1 MYKNKLTFI
10 YGILLLKIILILG
23 TEDVYAYSLGYLAE
37 ISAEYTDNIGRVR
50 EDPESEIT
58 QIISGGLVFLESSE
72 KVDVNFDLTIRNLD
86 YKNDLAD
93 DQTIYELASNGEWR
107 ISQDVLTIRYD
118 DTFDRVRIDSTG
130 SETPGNQEDVNIFS
144 IGPELQIQLGSSNE
158 FITEYRYL
166 NNYYEVSDADSEGST
181 GAARLQH
188 QSVPG
193 TIYSINYFETRLN
206 YQDSE
211 FAQDYIER
219 SFLLGFEKE
228 TGTSQLILGIGQS
241 FLQSEGSEESGTTT
255 GALRY
260 ERNATPEARWIVGYT
275 RAYANSTNLISGGYG
290 STSGAYGSSIATE
303 AGTVFIID
311 RVSLGIGRENIS
323 QVQLLELYGAKID
336 YENEGD
342 IDDIYDRNIAGL
354 RIGIRENF
362 TQDMSLLVGGTYEGT
377 NFVDI
382 PRQDRDAAVEVRYD
396 YEFQRNIFL
405 RLSYTRDAR
414 ESTLPSV
421 EYLGNTYWLSLAYDS
436 TIRVIR
442 NLPRTGRRGRLRNR

>member
-37 ISAEYTDNIGRVR
+37 VSAEYTDNIARVR
-50 EDPESEIT
+50 ENPESEIT
-58 QIISGGLVFLESSE
+58 QIISGGLVFLQSSE
-72 KVDVNFDLTIRNLD
+72 KIDVNFDLTIRKFD

-93 DQTIYELASNGEWR
+93 DQTIYELASNGVWR

-130 SETPGNQEDVNIFS
+130 SETPGNQENVNIFS
-144 IGPELQIQLGSSNE
+144 IGPELQIRLGGSNE

-188 QSVPG
+188 ESAPG
-193 TIYSINYFETRLN
+193 IYSINYLETRLN

-219 SFLLGFEKE
+219 SFLLGFERE

-241 FLQSEGSEESGTTT
+241 FLQSEGSEESGATT

-260 ERNATPEARWIVGYT
+260 ERNATPETRWIVGYT
-275 RAYANSTNLISGGYG
+275 RAYANSTNLI
-290 STSGAYGSSIATE
+290 SGAYGSSIATE

-311 RVSLGIGRENIS
+311 RVSFGIGRENIS

-336 YENEGD
+336 YENEGN

-354 RIGIRENF
+354 RIGIREDF

-382 PRQDRDAAVEVRYD
+382 PRQDRDATVEIGYD
-396 YEFQRNIFL
+396 YEFRRNIFL
-405 RLSYTRDAR
+405 RLSYTRDVR